1 MTITETQKTA
11 QLAADAAVSA
21 AEAKQYMLEAEQGY
35 QDTSAAAQQAQDA
48 AGSAL
53 LSKQSAATSEENSL
67 QYATEAGV
75 ARDEAVASASTAAE
89 FGDNKL
95 TFADTTAGLAGTT
108 SGQYFRV
115 PQGVGN
121 VLAFRYYKN
130 NAGVAVEVAE
140 YVGQGSISNSVRQY
154 ATLLLAQNDVA
165 AGNILDGSKFWV
177 TNTSDITLADEYIN
191 NSGSLTVTGRR
202 MISKE
207 YVDEQYGSINSRIF
221 ELPQSS
227 APYAAGVQFNNG
239 SVAPFMNSDGRLLYL
254 DENGEEKLVAPDSD
268 IYLRPYAEI
277 PGYVLPDG
285 SVCQRVVIDPE
296 NKIVEAWT
304 EDGGYY
310 FATPLG
316 LTRVGE
322 ISTAAEQISY
332 ASASVNTMFLNY
344 GTTRLSV
351 DNDSR
356 PVMYVL
362 PTWGQSLAQGWS
374 TVTDDTLIAT
384 TNLYPEN
391 MFMFTS
397 DRGTGMENP
406 NRGAEQIDS
415 ISPLKE
421 TINGGWK
428 ETACSSSAAHI
439 INAVESMTG
448 KRINILRYVSADGG
462 KAYRDLTKGST
473 AWSGLIQGLI
483 DAKRVCESMGYRVQV
498 LGLDAKL
505 GETDTD
511 GTPRMYPEQYTRFL
525 MNLDRNYNAEVKR
538 IFGGDHP
545 DVNIFVEQCS
555 WQPHG
560 PWDSRVRQGQLN
572 ADAIGNIRFTGGSYQ
587 YPHVG
592 DVIHINSKG
601 QNSRGVQLARAVVFE
616 CFGTGFIPIKP
627 YLAYWSGSNTID
639 VRFLTSVEITK
650 DTSDAVVNQAGLGA
664 GGGFRVRK
672 LAGNRD
678 ELTITDVSINSAVNP
693 AIIRVTVTNPDA
705 VRDVQIGYALAR
717 TGTTT
722 QSGPIE
728 GARGIFRTSAGITNL
743 YTGETEYQ
751 WLPAFLMEIN

>member
-1 MTITETQKTA
+1 FLSMQIITPHLTELVMA
-11 QLAADAAVSA
+11 QRYNTGNQRPSNSMKDLNDNALANDDYMNSEADTFIDRLGDERDTLRGSTKKMLAAGAAVVEETRQNLIPLSR
-21 AEAKQYMLEAEQGY
+21 QYMTLEA
-35 QDTSAAAQQAQDA
+35 AQADIA
-48 AGSAL
+48 NIPEGS
-53 LSKQSAATSEENSL
+53 
-67 QYATEAGV
+67 
-75 ARDEAVASASTAAE
+75 
-89 FGDNKL
+89 
-95 TFADTTAGLAGTT
+95 TT
-108 SGQYFRV
+108 
-115 PQGVGN
+115 
-121 VLAFRYYKN
+121 
-130 NAGVAVEVAE
+130 
-140 YVGQGSISNSVRQY
+140 YVRSPDGGS
-154 ATLLLAQNDVA
+154 
-165 AGNILDGSKFWV
+165 
-177 TNTSDITLADEYIN
+177 LADEYIN
-191 NSGSLTVTGRR
+191 NGGTLTSTGRR
-202 MISKE
+202 MISKD
-207 YVDEQYGSINSRIF
+207 YVDEQYESINSKIF
-221 ELPQSS
+221 ELPQS
-227 APYAAGVQFNNG
+227 AIPYAAGVQFTNG

-254 DENGEEKLVAPDSD
+254 DENGEEKLVAPASD
-268 IYLRPYAEI
+268 IYLSPYAEI
-277 PGYVLPDG
+277 PDYVLPDG
-285 SVCQRVVIDPE
+285 SVCQRIVIDPE
-296 NKIVEAWT
+296 KKIVEAWT

-310 FATPLG
+310 FATPQG

-322 ISTAAEQISY
+322 ISTAVEQINY
-332 ASASVNTMFLNY
+332 ASASVSTMFLNY

-397 DRGTGMENP
+397 DRGEGLENP

-448 KRINILRYVSADGG
+448 VRINILRYVAADGG

-473 AWSGLIQGLI
+473 AWSALIQGLI
-483 DAKRVCESMGYRVQV
+483 DAKRVCESLGYRVQV

-572 ADAIGNIRFTGGSYQ
+572 ADAIGNIRFTGSSYQ

-650 DTSDAVVNQAGLGA
+650 DTSDAVVNQAGLGV

-693 AIIRVTVTNPDA
+693 AIIRITVTNPDA

>member
-1 MTITETQKTA
+1 MSNLPETPSWESGIHQLEEADRAKAGPGGVLNVPAT
-11 QLAADAAVSA
+11 QLANRTRWLKDQI
-21 AEAKQYMLEAEQGY
+21 E
-35 QDTSAAAQQAQDA
+35 
-48 AGSAL
+48 
-53 LSKQSAATSEENSL
+53 
-67 QYATEAGV
+67 
-75 ARDEAVASASTAAE
+75 SASDYRE
-89 FGDNKL
+89 Y
-95 TFADTTAGLAGTT
+95 TFYRTELDPDGTIAGLASTPTGKM
-108 SGQYFRV
+108 FRV
-115 PQGVGN
+115 ALGTDDI
-121 VLAFRYYKN
+121 LSFRYYLNDSGIAREVTSLIGLGAITN
-130 NAGVAVEVAE
+130 NIRE
-140 YVGQGSISNSVRQY
+140 YASITN
-154 ATLLLAQNDVA
+154 AQNDLSSGV
-165 AGNILDGSKFWV
+165 ILNFSFLWIRNPTDS
-177 TNTSDITLADEYIN
+177 TLSDEYVN
-191 NSGSLTVTGRR
+191 QNGTLEPTGRSV
-202 MISKE
+202 ISKE
-207 YVDEQYGSINSRIF
+207 YVDQEVNSKVS
-221 ELPQSS
+221 ELPSGIIK
-227 APYAAGVQFNNG
+227 YAAGVQFDEG
-239 SVAPFMNSDGRLLYL
+239 RVAPFMNSDGRLLYI
-254 DENGEEKLVAPDSD
+254 DEHGEEQLVAPASD
-268 IYLRPYAEI
+268 VYLSPYMEI
-277 PGYVLPDG
+277 PDYVLPDG
-285 SVCQRVVIDPE
+285 SVCQRIVIDPE

-310 FATPLG
+310 FATPQG

-322 ISTAAEQISY
+322 ISTAAEQINY
-332 ASASVNTMFLNY
+332 ASASVSTMFLNY

-397 DRGTGMENP
+397 DRGAGKENP
-406 NRGAEQIDS
+406 NRGAEQINS

-483 DAKRVCESMGYRVQV
+483 DAKRVCESLGYRVQV

-672 LAGNRD
+672 LAGSRD

-693 AIIRVTVTNPDA
+693 AIIRITVTNPDA

>member
-322 ISTAAEQISY
+322 ISTAAEQIS
-332 ASASVNTMFLNY
+332 
-344 GTTRLSV
+344 
-351 DNDSR
+351 
-356 PVMYVL
+356 
-362 PTWGQSLAQGWS
+362 
-374 TVTDDTLIAT
+374 
-384 TNLYPEN
+384 
-391 MFMFTS
+391 
-397 DRGTGMENP
+397 
-406 NRGAEQIDS
+406 
-415 ISPLKE
+415 
-421 TINGGWK
+421 
-428 ETACSSSAAHI
+428 
-439 INAVESMTG
+439 
-448 KRINILRYVSADGG
+448 
-462 KAYRDLTKGST
+462 
-473 AWSGLIQGLI
+473 
-483 DAKRVCESMGYRVQV
+483 
-498 LGLDAKL
+498 
-505 GETDTD
+505 
-511 GTPRMYPEQYTRFL
+511 
-525 MNLDRNYNAEVKR
+525 
-538 IFGGDHP
+538 
-545 DVNIFVEQCS
+545 
-555 WQPHG
+555 
-560 PWDSRVRQGQLN
+560 
-572 ADAIGNIRFTGGSYQ
+572 
-587 YPHVG
+587 
-592 DVIHINSKG
+592 
-601 QNSRGVQLARAVVFE
+601 
-616 CFGTGFIPIKP
+616 
-627 YLAYWSGSNTID
+627 
-639 VRFLTSVEITK
+639 
-650 DTSDAVVNQAGLGA
+650 
-664 GGGFRVRK
+664 
-672 LAGNRD
+672 
-678 ELTITDVSINSAVNP
+678 
-693 AIIRVTVTNPDA
+693 
-705 VRDVQIGYALAR
+705 
-717 TGTTT
+717 
-722 QSGPIE
+722 
-728 GARGIFRTSAGITNL
+728 
-743 YTGETEYQ
+743 
-751 WLPAFLMEIN
+751 

>member
-1 MTITETQKTA
+1 MTQYNTGNAVPSSDMPDAWDNNATIDIFVNSPDLSVTTRTGIERDTMAGIQQKS
-11 QLAADAAVSA
+11 ADQREQIAIDGAAVVESTRQNLIPLSR
-21 AEAKQYMLEAEQGY
+21 QYMTL
-35 QDTSAAAQQAQDA
+35 AAAQADIA
-48 AGSAL
+48 NIPEGSTTYVR
-53 LSKQSAATSEENSL
+53 SADGNS
-67 QYATEAGV
+67 
-75 ARDEAVASASTAAE
+75 
-89 FGDNKL
+89 
-95 TFADTTAGLAGTT
+95 
-108 SGQYFRV
+108 
-115 PQGVGN
+115 
-121 VLAFRYYKN
+121 
-130 NAGVAVEVAE
+130 
-140 YVGQGSISNSVRQY
+140 
-154 ATLLLAQNDVA
+154 
-165 AGNILDGSKFWV
+165 
-177 TNTSDITLADEYIN
+177 LADEYIN
-191 NSGSLTVTGRR
+191 NGGTLTSTGRR
-202 MISKE
+202 MISKD
-207 YVDEQYGSINSRIF
+207 YVDEQYESINSKIF
-221 ELPQSS
+221 ELPQS
-227 APYAAGVQFNNG
+227 AIPYAAGVQFTNG

-254 DENGEEKLVAPDSD
+254 DENGEEKLVAPASD
-268 IYLRPYAEI
+268 IYLSPYAEI
-277 PGYVLPDG
+277 PDYVLPDG
-285 SVCQRVVIDPE
+285 SVCQRVVIDPQ
-296 NKIVEAWT
+296 NQIVEAWT

-310 FATPLG
+310 FATPQG

-322 ISTAAEQISY
+322 ISTAAKQVNYS
-332 ASASVNTMFLNY
+332 SASVNTMFLNY
-344 GTTRLSV
+344 GTTRLSA

-397 DRGTGMENP
+397 DRGAGLENP

-473 AWSGLIQGLI
+473 AWGGLIQGLI
-483 DAKRVCESMGYRVQV
+483 DAKRVCESLGYRVQV

-525 MNLDRNYNAEVKR
+525 LNLDRNYNAEVKR

-572 ADAIGNIRFTGGSYQ
+572 ADAVGNIRFTGGSYQ

-650 DTSDAVVNQAGLGA
+650 DTSETVVSMTGLGA

-672 LAGNRD
+672 LAGDRA
-678 ELTITDVSINSAVNP
+678 ELTITDVSINSTVNP
-693 AIIRVTVTNPDA
+693 AIIRITVTNPDS